1 MLGYRTFLS
10 NMEPSIGT
18 NRRGKMHK
26 VCGRQWGDLCWSEI
40 EKIWPGNYYMVTG
53 RAGAAG
59 GKYRQEKIRCEKREK
74 GKVVSGIALLG
85 RRLINSGRSMLWR
98 WERNWKIPTR
108 KLFLGR
114 RVSGGGKKRVR
125 KKWMHRMKVKVIRK
139 RKGCHW
145 GVNVLWYDHKTSWS
159 FLIVLMMLIMPRS

>member
-40 EKIWPGNYYMVTG
+40 EKIWPGNYYRESRSCRREVQTRKNKMW
-53 RAGAAG
+53 
-59 GKYRQEKIRCEKREK
+59 EK

-139 RKGCHW
+139 RKGWHW

-159 FLIVLMMLIMPRS
+159 FLIILMMLIMPRS